1 MKFKL
6 KRKNSNNAV
15 IKMCSWLPWTVQ
27 LWDDAQKVHIRRLEA
42 FSCSDSVAPYPKS
55 WPPHCPPQTR
65 SPRTATDFINDYDKC
80 RLNFLL
86 HKAFASCR
94 KWHQMSLL
102 SASHVISRCC
112 NVIALVGALVKPE
125 TEE

>member
-1 MKFKL
+1 MQLL
-6 KRKNSNNAV
+6 KCAV
-15 IKMCSWLPWTVQ
+15 GFHGQ
-27 LWDDAQKVHIRRLEA
+27 
-42 FSCSDSVAPYPKS
+42 FSCGMTLKKFILGGWRPLVVPIL
-55 WPPHCPPQTR
+55 WPPIQNHGHPTAPPQTR